1 MHGIFLRVK
10 TRINWISEKI
20 LLKLEGQKL
29 YLSKSRILLGQARD
43 EWTMGEI
50 IWLDV
55 LKMRTLGYPY
65 NEDIL
70 ILRIPGCPY
79 FKDV

>member
-55 LKMRTLGYPY
+55 LKMGTLGYP
-65 NEDIL
+65 
-70 ILRIPGCPY
+70 
-79 FKDV
+79 